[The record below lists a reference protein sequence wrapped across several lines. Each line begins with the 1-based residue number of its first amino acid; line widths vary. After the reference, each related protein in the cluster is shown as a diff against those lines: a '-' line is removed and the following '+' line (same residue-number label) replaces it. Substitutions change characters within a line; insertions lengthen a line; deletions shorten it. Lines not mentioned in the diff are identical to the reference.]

1 MALMK
6 AGMRNA
12 RATWCAGKATEDSVA
27 KKKFMKMQVND
38 LWKLY
43 AKTQTEELRNFL
55 MEKYLPL
62 VRYNAER
69 IHTRLPDEVDV
80 EDLMSAGVFGLMDAI
95 DAFDLARKVKFE
107 TYCAPRIRG
116 AILDELRSMDWVPR
130 LVRHRSGRVDQ
141 IRQEIEKREGRP
153 ANEEEVAK
161 VLNVDADEL
170 EKITRDSKA
179 VMTRSLSQR
188 TFASDSSSGRE
199 VREIDVIRDE
209 SQSNPLSDIQRND
222 IKDLMTKGLSRAER
236 LIIILYYYEAMTMK
250 EIGATLDLSES
261 RVSQM
266 HSSILARLKAQM
278 QHREREL
285 EPVE

>member
-1 MALMK
+1 MAATK

-12 RATWCAGKATEDSVA
+12 RASWCASRAGEDQKSR
-27 KKKFMKMQVND
+27 KKYDKMPIND
-38 LWKLY
+38 IWKLY
-43 AKTQTEELRNFL
+43 QKNNDETLRNYL
-55 MEKYLPL
+55 MERFLPL

-95 DAFDLARKVKFE
+95 DAFDLDRKVKFE

-130 LVRHRSGRVDQ
+130 LVRHRSGRVEQ
-141 IRQEIEKREGRP
+141 VRQEIEKREGR
-153 ANEEEVAK
+153 AATEEEIAK
-161 VLNVDADEL
+161 NLNVDKDEL

-188 TFASDSSSGRE
+188 TFASDSGSGRE

-209 SQSNPLSDIQRND
+209 SQSNPLSDIQRTD
-222 IKDLMTKGLSRAER
+222 IKDLLTKGLTRSER